1 MFARVLLPFAL
12 LLALVGTATAEKAK
26 LAVLG
31 FEVAGSVDRDSTG
44 HGRLLSDR
52 FRARVAISQKFV
64 LAPNSMKDLLE
75 EKVSAGCD
83 NEAPDCMAK
92 IGASLKASFLMFGK
106 IEKRPKD
113 GKDGYQLS
121 MKLLDVEKK
130 TVKEWGDWIPF
141 VDFVDMNALDNRAA
155 AGFDTLTRSDGDP
168 IISGPG
174 PGPGPGPVTPKPKD
188 SGGFPW
194 KPTAVVTS
202 SVALAAFGGF
212 VYYAV
217 KLKKLGDRCTL
228 KMGKDPDKDKFEVD
242 AYEVG
247 IDGQG
252 CVDDGKKFD
261 SRNKIAGYTAAAVGG
276 IALFAIYKGFIAK
289 KESPTQTTT
298 GRSTRKKKQ
307 FAVTPIVSPEGGGAT
322 FRLDW

>member
-1 MFARVLLPFAL
+1 MFARVLLTFAL
-12 LLALVGTATAEKAK
+12 LGALAGTAAADKAK

-31 FEVAGSVDRDSTG
+31 LEVAGSIDRDSTS
-44 HGRLLSDR
+44 HGRWLTER
-52 FRARVAISQKFV
+52 FRTRIAVSLKFV
-64 LAPNSMKDLLE
+64 LAPNSAKDLLE

-92 IGASLKASFLMFGK
+92 IGSKLGAAFLMFGK

-130 TVKEWGDWIPF
+130 SVKEWADWVPF
-141 VDFVDMNALDNRAA
+141 ADFVDAGALDNRVAI
-155 AGFDTLTRSDGDP
+155 GFDTLTRGEGESIIVAPVLDP
-168 IISGPG
+168 KP
-174 PGPGPGPVTPKPKD
+174 TPKPKD
-188 SGGFPW
+188 VGFPW

-202 SVALAAFGGF
+202 TVALAAFGGF

-217 KLKKLGDRCTL
+217 KVKNRGSCTL
-228 KMGKDPDKDKFEVD
+228 MFGKDPKTDKDD
-242 AYEVG
+242 PLAYE
-247 IDGQG
+247 DGDVSG
-252 CVDDGKKFD
+252 ADCADGPKFD
-261 SRNKIAGYTAAAVGG
+261 KFNKIAGYTAAAVGG

-307 FAVTPIVSPEGGGAT
+307 FAVTPIISPEGGGAT

>member
-1 MFARVLLPFAL
+1 MSARVLLTFAL
-12 LLALVGTATAEKAK
+12 LGALAGTAAADKAK

-31 FEVAGSVDRDSTG
+31 LEVAGSIDTDSTS
-44 HGRLLSDR
+44 HGRYLSER
-52 FRARVAISQKFV
+52 FRTRIAVSQKFV
-64 LAPNSMKDLLE
+64 LAPNSAKDLLE

-92 IGASLKASFLMFGK
+92 IGTKLKAGFLMFGK

-121 MKLLDVEKK
+121 MKLLDVDKK
-130 TVKEWGDWIPF
+130 SVKEWADWVPF
-141 VDFVDMNALDNRAA
+141 ADFVDASALDSRVA

-168 IISGPG
+168 IIVAPLPTPG
-174 PGPGPGPVTPKPKD
+174 PIITPRPKNN
-188 SGGFPW
+188 GGFPW
-194 KPTAVVTS
+194 KPTAVVAST
-202 SVALAAFGGF
+202 VTLAAFGGF
-212 VYYAV
+212 VYYGLRV
-217 KLKKLGDRCTL
+217 NSLKDCELSAANLPEDKASSYSADGL
-228 KMGKDPDKDKFEVD
+228 KCAKGPQADT
-242 AYEVG
+242 
-247 IDGQG
+247 I
-252 CVDDGKKFD
+252 
-261 SRNKIAGYTAAAVGG
+261 NKIAGYTAAAVGG

-289 KESPTQTTT
+289 KESPTQSTS

>member
-12 LLALVGTATAEKAK
+12 VLALAGTAVAEKAK

-31 FEVAGSVDRDSTG
+31 LEVAGSIDTDSTS
-44 HGRLLSDR
+44 HGRWLTER
-52 FRARVAISQKFV
+52 FRTRIGISPKFV
-64 LAPNSMKDLLE
+64 LAPNSSKDLLE
-75 EKVSAGCD
+75 EKVAAGCD

-92 IGASLKASFLMFGK
+92 IGGKLKATFLMFGK

-130 TVKEWGDWIPF
+130 VVNEWADWVPF
-141 VDFVDMNALDNRAA
+141 SDFVDMNALDRRVA

-168 IISGPG
+168 IVTIQDPISK
-174 PGPGPGPVTPKPKD
+174 PVTPKPK
-188 SGGFPW
+188 SKGGFPW
-194 KPTAVVTS
+194 KTTAIATS
-202 SVALAAFGGF
+202 TVALASFGGF
-212 VYYAV
+212 AFYALRV
-217 KLKKLGDRCTL
+217 QNLKDCQLLEAGLDESIAANYATKGLGCS
-228 KMGKDPDKDKFEVD
+228 
-242 AYEVG
+242 
-247 IDGQG
+247 QG
-252 CVDDGKKFD
+252 PTADTR
-261 SRNKIAGYTAAAVGG
+261 SHILGYTAAAVGG
-276 IALFAIYKGFIAK
+276 IALFAIYKGFVATN
-289 KESPTQTTT
+289 KESPVQTTA

>member
-1 MFARVLLPFAL
+1 MFARVLISFAL
-12 LLALVGTATAEKAK
+12 VGALVGTAAAEKAK

-31 FEVAGSVDRDSTG
+31 LEVAGSIDRDSTS

-52 FRARVAISQKFV
+52 FRTRVGISQKFV

-92 IGASLKASFLMFGK
+92 IGTSLKATFLMFGK

-121 MKLLDVEKK
+121 MKLLDVDKK
-130 TVKEWGDWIPF
+130 TVKEWGDWVPF
-141 VDFVDMNALDNRAA
+141 VDFVDMGALDSRIAT
-155 AGFDTLTRSDGDP
+155 GFDTLTRADGDP

-174 PGPGPGPVTPKPKD
+174 PGPSPIVTPKPKGN
-188 SGGFPW
+188 SGFPW
-194 KPTAVVTS
+194 KPTAVVTT
-202 SVALAAFGGF
+202 SVALAGFGGW
-212 VYYAV
+212 VYYALKV
-217 KLKKLGDRCTL
+217 KDLRSTCTL
-228 KMGKDPDKDKFEVD
+228 MPGKNPDTD
-242 AYEVG
+242 A
-247 IDGQG
+247 DDQG
-252 CVDDGKKFD
+252 AYVAGSNPDCSKGPKFD
-261 SRNKIAGYTAAAVGG
+261 TTNKVIGYSAAAVGG

-289 KESPTQTTT
+289 KESPTQTTS

-307 FAVTPIVSPEGGGAT
+307 FAVTPIISPEGGGAT